1 MKGGFESRLGSELL
15 SCIDFPRECKNAEFS
30 GRLVS
35 FWEDKSR
42 IYAEYKDG
50 ARSEG
55 KQFPRRSN
63 EKKVKEGDRA
73 RSRRA
78 IL

>member
-1 MKGGFESRLGSELL
+1 MEGGFESRLGSELL
-15 SCIDFPRECKNAEFS
+15 SCIDFPRKNAEFS

-63 EKKVKEGDRA
+63 EKKEKEGDRA